1 MHGFNVHVKD
11 GKTLILQNEEDEYFE
26 FEVDF
31 DKDPNKITLK
41 GTKTLLTFDNVEL
54 AAFN

>member
-11 GKTLILQNEEDEYFE
+11 GKTLILQNEEDEHFE